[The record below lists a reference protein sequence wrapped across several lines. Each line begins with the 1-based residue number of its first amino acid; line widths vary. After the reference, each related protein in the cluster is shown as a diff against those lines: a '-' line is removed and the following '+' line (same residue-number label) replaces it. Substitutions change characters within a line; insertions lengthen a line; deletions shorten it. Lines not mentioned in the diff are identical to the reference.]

1 MTILD
6 ILMRYVHISS
16 AILAVG
22 GMAYILVCLW
32 PSMRLVDDTFR
43 AAILELTGR
52 RFSRLLH
59 VAIAGMLI
67 SGIYN
72 WIRLAGVYLDMG
84 PIGNALIGTKV
95 LVAMIMFVIAWGRA
109 LKLIK
114 GGRPRMWLMIN
125 LHLGAVVI
133 LLGAVLRYYR
143 LDHLRDAAA
152 AVQATLGG

>member
-1 MTILD
+1 MAILD

-32 PSMRLVDDTFR
+32 PSMRLVDDSFR
-43 AAILELTGR
+43 ATILELTER

-59 VAIAGMLI
+59 IAIAGLLI

-72 WIRLAGVYLDMG
+72 WVRLAGVYLDMG

-95 LVAMIMFVIAWGRA
+95 LAALVMFVIAWGRA
-109 LKLIK
+109 LKLIQ

-125 LHLGAVVI
+125 LHLGAIVI
-133 LLGAVLRYYR
+133 LLGAVLRYHR
-143 LDHLRDAAA
+143 LDYLSDAARA
-152 AVQATLGG
+152 ATLGG